1 MSQEITLKPPRK
13 STIVE
18 SIIDQ
23 LVNQIRNGTLKTGD
37 RLPSEHELVEI
48 LRVSRSSVRE
58 ALQGISAMGLV
69 DIRHGEG
76 TFVKEPEAVFGLN
89 DRIDIHPQALRKE
102 MRLQLNRARLT
113 LELGIISEAISQMNE
128 TNAGSIMQALNDYY
142 LNHQEYTAAIDWRAH
157 DRIHLAIAKA
167 TGNRFLVQMLQSL
180 LDKVPQ
186 SLREGGVLMGNRE
199 EIRENFDR
207 DRVIH
212 YSLYEAIV
220 RKDEAC
226 ANNWM
231 LQHAQHEVE
240 IINRY
245 YEYPGD
251 RREA

>member
-1 MSQEITLKPPRK
+1 MPQEITLKPPKK

-18 SIIDQ
+18 SIIEQ
-23 LVNQIRNGTLKTGD
+23 LVNQIHNSTLKTGD
-37 RLPSEHELVEI
+37 RLPSEHELVEM
-48 LRVSRSSVRE
+48 LKVSRSSVRE

-89 DRIDIHPQALRKE
+89 DRIDTHPQALQKE

-128 TNAGSIMQALNDYY
+128 TSADSIMQALNDYY
-142 LNHQEYTAAIDWRAH
+142 LNHQEYPAVIDWNAH

-167 TGNRFLVQMLQSL
+167 TGNRFLVRLLQSL
-180 LDKVPQ
+180 LDRVPQ
-186 SLREGGVLMGNRE
+186 SLREGGVLMGNRD

-220 RKDEAC
+220 RKDEVC
-226 ANNWM
+226 ARNWM
-231 LQHAQHEVE
+231 MQHAQHEVE

-245 YEYPGD
+245 YEYPDD
-251 RREA
+251 RREE